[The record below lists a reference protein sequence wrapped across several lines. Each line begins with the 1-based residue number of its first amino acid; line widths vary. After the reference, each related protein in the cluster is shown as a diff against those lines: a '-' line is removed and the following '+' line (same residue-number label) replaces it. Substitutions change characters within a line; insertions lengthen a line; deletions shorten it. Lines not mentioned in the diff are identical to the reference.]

1 MVFSLAKGGRVL
13 ILAILLIGL
22 FFAMAIGVPVAWA
35 LGISGLGAILF
46 MDVPLNV
53 VPQKIYTG
61 IDIFVLMCV
70 PFFILAGEIMRV
82 GITKRLLDFAVL
94 IVGGIRGGLSLANV
108 IASMVFGGITGSA
121 IADSSALGSVEIPMM
136 TKNGYD
142 APFSAAITGAS
153 ACIGPIIPPSI
164 PVVIYSMAVG
174 GVSIGALFAAGMI
187 PGILVG
193 VALMIACYVI
203 SRIKNY
209 PKRDQKVTAR
219 EFLKGLKDA
228 TLAIMTPVIILGGII
243 GGIFSPTEAAAVAV
257 IYSFIIS
264 YFVFRELKL
273 SDLPQMFVRTAV
285 TSSIVLIIIATS
297 NIFGLVIAFEQLAL
311 KLAVILEPMGYV
323 GFLLTVN
330 IMFLIIGTFL
340 DNNPAILILAP
351 IFAPIAVAVGV
362 HPIHFGIIVI
372 MNLMIGLITPPL
384 GEVLFIVAPLAKVSF
399 EDVAKAVTPFTLV
412 EIGVLLLVT
421 YVPVVSLWVPRL
433 LGYVQ

>member
-1 MVFSLAKGGRVL
+1 M

-421 YVPVVSLWVPRL
+421 YVPVVSLWIPRL

>member
-1 MVFSLAKGGRVL
+1 M

-70 PFFILAGEIMRV
+70 PFFIFAGEIMRV

-94 IVGGIRGGLSLANV
+94 VVGGIRGGLSLANV

-421 YVPVVSLWVPRL
+421 YVPVVSLWIPRL

>member
-1 MVFSLAKGGRVL
+1 L

>member
-1 MVFSLAKGGRVL
+1 L

-421 YVPVVSLWVPRL
+421 YVPVVSLWIPRL

>member
-1 MVFSLAKGGRVL
+1 M

-94 IVGGIRGGLSLANV
+94 VVGGIRGGLSLANV

-193 VALMIACYVI
+193 VALMIACFVI
-203 SRIKNY
+203 SRRRNY
-209 PKRDQKVTAR
+209 PKRAQKVTAR
-219 EFLKGLKDA
+219 EFLRGLRDA
-228 TLAIMTPVIILGGII
+228 SLAIMTPVIILGGII
-243 GGIFSPTEAAAVAV
+243 GGIFSPTEAATVAV

-264 YFVFRELKL
+264 YFVFRELRL
-273 SDLPQMFVRTAV
+273 SDLPQMFVRSAV

-297 NIFGLVIAFEQLAL
+297 NVFGLVIAFEQVAL
-311 KLAVILEPMGYV
+311 KLATILEPMGYV

-330 IMFLIIGTFL
+330 IMFLVIGTFL

-362 HPIHFGIIVI
+362 DPIHFGIIVI

-384 GEVLFIVAPLAKVSF
+384 GEVLFVVAPLAKVSF

-421 YVPVVSLWVPRL
+421 YVPVISLWIPRL

>member
-1 MVFSLAKGGRVL
+1 
-13 ILAILLIGL
+13 
-22 FFAMAIGVPVAWA
+22 MAIGVPIAWA
-35 LGISGLGAILF
+35 LGISGLGALLF

-94 IVGGIRGGLSLANV
+94 VVGGIRGGLSLANV

-203 SRIKNY
+203 SRIRNY

-219 EFLKGLKDA
+219 EFLEGLRDA

-311 KLAVILEPMGYV
+311 KLAAILEPMGYV

-351 IFAPIAVAVGV
+351 IFAPIAAAVGV
-362 HPIHFGIIVI
+362 NPIHFGIIVI

-421 YVPVVSLWVPRL
+421 YVPVISLWIPRL

>member
-1 MVFSLAKGGRVL
+1 M

-94 IVGGIRGGLSLANV
+94 VVGSIRGGLSLANV

-142 APFSAAITGAS
+142 PSFSAAITGAS

-421 YVPVVSLWVPRL
+421 YVPVVSLWIPRL

>member
-1 MVFSLAKGGRVL
+1 LAKGGRVL

-35 LGISGLGAILF
+35 LGISGLAAILF

-94 IVGGIRGGLSLANV
+94 VVGRIRGGLSLANV

-203 SRIKNY
+203 SRIRNY

-257 IYSFIIS
+257 MYSFIIS

-297 NIFGLVIAFEQLAL
+297 NVFGLVIAFEQVAL
-311 KLAVILEPMGYV
+311 KLALILEPMGYV

-421 YVPVVSLWVPRL
+421 YVPVVSLWIPRL

>member
-1 MVFSLAKGGRVL
+1 M

-94 IVGGIRGGLSLANV
+94 VVGRIRGGLSLANV

-203 SRIKNY
+203 SRIRNY

-257 IYSFIIS
+257 MYSFIIS
-264 YFVFRELKL
+264 YFVFRDLKL
-273 SDLPQMFVRTAV
+273 SDLPQMFARTAV

-297 NIFGLVIAFEQLAL
+297 NVFGLVIAFEQVAL
-311 KLAVILEPMGYV
+311 KLALILEPMGYV

-421 YVPVVSLWVPRL
+421 YVPVVSLWIPRL
-433 LGYVQ
+433 LGYIQ

>member
-1 MVFSLAKGGRVL
+1 M

>member
-1 MVFSLAKGGRVL
+1 M

-22 FFAMAIGVPVAWA
+22 FFTMAIGVPIAWA
-35 LGISGLGAILF
+35 LGISGLGALLF

-94 IVGGIRGGLSLANV
+94 VVGGIRGGLSLANV

-311 KLAVILEPMGYV
+311 KLAAILEPMGYV

-351 IFAPIAVAVGV
+351 IFAPIAAAVGV
-362 HPIHFGIIVI
+362 NPIHFGIIVI

-421 YVPVVSLWVPRL
+421 YVPVVSLWIPRL